1 MSTNKLSLE
10 QVAIIKQLTD
20 EFAKLNN
27 TISIPTGLIDVN
39 EIMDSSRLEKEF
51 RDECNM
57 ANNAYKKLKIDAML
71 KDMETIKG
79 DLAILNL
86 AVRRTYNNSE
96 SFEIYPTHK
105 PYDQLKYYHKLRVE
119 YKDTHHY
126 EKTFKGITIRIDCK
140 YGVTIEINQITKT
153 KPLPF
158 DEFIQSSS
166 FRDKLKTLYEETIK

>member
-1 MSTNKLSLE
+1 MSKNNLSLE
-10 QVAIIKQLTD
+10 QVAIIKKLTD

-39 EIMDSSRLEKEF
+39 EIMETSRLEKEF
-51 RDECNM
+51 RNECKM
-57 ANNAYKKLKIDAML
+57 ANNAYTKLKIDAML

-86 AVRRTYNNSE
+86 AVKRSYEGSE

-105 PYDQLKYYHKLRVE
+105 PYDQLEYYYKLRVN

-126 EKTFKGITIRIDCK
+126 EKTFKGISIRIDCK
-140 YGVTIEINQITKT
+140 FGLTIELNQITNT

-158 DEFIQSSS
+158 DEFIKSSS
-166 FRDKLKTLYEETIK
+166 FRDRLKTLYEQTIK